1 MQLHEITSEKTVKDR
16 RRVGRGIGSGMGKTS
31 GRGTK
36 GQKAR
41 TGGSVPAHFE
51 GGQTPIIRRL
61 PKLKGFRR
69 PNRPITFI
77 INLSDLD
84 RFADNGKLTIE
95 SLKSRGY
102 LNTGERFKILGKG
115 ELTKAFTVEANA
127 ISASAK
133 TKIESAGGQVTII

>member
-1 MQLHEITSEKTVKDR
+1 MQLHEITSEKTSKDR

-69 PNRPITFI
+69 PNRPVTFVL
-77 INLSDLD
+77 NLGNLAQ
-84 RFADNGKLTIE
+84 FADKGKLTIANLRE
-95 SLKSRGY
+95 RGY

-115 ELTKAFTVEANA
+115 EVTTALTVEANA